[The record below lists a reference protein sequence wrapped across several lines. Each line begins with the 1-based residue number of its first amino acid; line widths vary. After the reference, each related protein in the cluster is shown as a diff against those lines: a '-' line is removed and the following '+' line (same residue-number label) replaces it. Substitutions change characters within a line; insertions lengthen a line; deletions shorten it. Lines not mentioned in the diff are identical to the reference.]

1 MCVDRIGELEEVWS
15 AAWGAAG
22 ARYPAKAYTLVRDPQ
37 VVRGND
43 CAVSET
49 SEAIWDWDLRETSSV
64 GGSSCHATAYA
75 CPTVKAC
82 VEPDPPGAFLWSS
95 ETSTY
100 SHLIAYVSNS
110 IFPQHSSRRA
120 VRHLLQSGTSTPTT
134 TAPSQSPSTTSS
146 TQPSSV
152 TPTTSLFTAAPTSPQ
167 ESLSSITESPT
178 QIDSSRLGEN
188 IYWAIAIGVGTLVAM
203 MALFYI
209 CPQQKRPPE
218 EHSDADCKEEDIRED
233 ENPTFSGSILM
244 QYLEHEREQVNMTMN
259 PISDVDSDNS
269 DSVEHAGRS
278 MAVQFSVEENI
289 PHYGSG
295 PFARARDCGTELGD
309 MDGHE
314 NDDDEMIYDVNW

>member
-1 MCVDRIGELEEVWS
+1 
-15 AAWGAAG
+15 
-22 ARYPAKAYTLVRDPQ
+22 
-37 VVRGND
+37 
-43 CAVSET
+43 
-49 SEAIWDWDLRETSSV
+49 
-64 GGSSCHATAYA
+64 
-75 CPTVKAC
+75 
-82 VEPDPPGAFLWSS
+82 
-95 ETSTY
+95 
-100 SHLIAYVSNS
+100 
-110 IFPQHSSRRA
+110 
-120 VRHLLQSGTSTPTT
+120 
-134 TAPSQSPSTTSS
+134 
-146 TQPSSV
+146 
-152 TPTTSLFTAAPTSPQ
+152 
-167 ESLSSITESPT
+167 
-178 QIDSSRLGEN
+178 
-188 IYWAIAIGVGTLVAM
+188 